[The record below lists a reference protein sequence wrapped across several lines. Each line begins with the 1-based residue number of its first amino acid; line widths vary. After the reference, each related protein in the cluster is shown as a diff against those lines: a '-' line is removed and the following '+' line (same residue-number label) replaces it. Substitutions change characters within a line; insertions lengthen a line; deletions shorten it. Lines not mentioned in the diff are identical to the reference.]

1 MGIRGAGQVL
11 GIISFVGARQDED
24 LAIVLEDRVKTRA
37 RLTKEAL
44 STDNPAELFGP
55 GVTCDPPREVSQ
67 SNAVTARQEHRPEV
81 GH

>member
-55 GVTCDPPREVSQ
+55 GVACNPSR
-67 SNAVTARQEHRPEV
+67 
-81 GH
+81 